1 MLLLLFSGIF
11 PEAHTDAVIQ
21 IANMVKIE
29 GENEPFIRNC
39 FVIGETAPVI
49 GSEIIVSKSE
59 EELLNVREI
68 LKVFDGSNLKMS
80 FNSLTYPL
88 IRSLCQSVNYFQ
100 KWAEFVRTID
110 PDLITG
116 YNIQNFDFPYI
127 VERARALKVCYF
139 LFI

>member
-1 MLLLLFSGIF
+1 LVIHSPESSPRWSSIAPLRILSFDIECTNRQGIF

-59 EELLNVREI
+59 EELLKVRRI
-68 LKVFDGSNLKMS
+68 LKSFDPLLKIDFNLFS
-80 FNSLTYPL
+80 PS
-88 IRSLCQSVNYFQ
+88 
-100 KWAEFVRTID
+100 
-110 PDLITG
+110 
-116 YNIQNFDFPYI
+116 
-127 VERARALKVCYF
+127 
-139 LFI
+139 